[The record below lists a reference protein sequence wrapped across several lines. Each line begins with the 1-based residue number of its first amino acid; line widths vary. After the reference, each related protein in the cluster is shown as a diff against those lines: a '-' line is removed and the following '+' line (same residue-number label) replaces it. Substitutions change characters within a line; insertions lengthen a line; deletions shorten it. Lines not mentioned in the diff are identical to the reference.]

1 GLVVTAHH
9 ALDRVFVLGGE
20 RLEVDALRVDPA
32 REAPVEIEHVGEATA
47 HAGAEVPA
55 CAAEHDDAAPG
66 HVLAAV
72 VADALDHRLG
82 AAVAHAEALARDA
95 LEVRLSPVAPY
106 STTLPVTMFSAG
118 SKRAASGTRTTSLPP
133 ERPLP
138 Q

>member
-1 GLVVTAHH
+1 AP
-9 ALDRVFVLGGE
+9 RV
-20 RLEVDALRVDPA
+20 APP
-32 REAPVEIEHVGEATA
+32 REAAVEIQQVGEATA

-95 LEVRLSPVAPY
+95 LEVRLSPGRPVQHHVAGHDV
-106 STTLPVTMFSAG
+106 LG
-118 SKRAASGTRTTSLPP
+118 RAEARGLGDAHP
-133 ERPLP
+133 ELA
-138 Q
+138 